1 MRATALKRNKREIR
15 NIVSL
20 RPVKNVEVKS
30 NSFCRELKYE
40 NLNEESRLA
49 IQEARDIAAGKIE
62 SKGYTSVDELM
73 KDLLSDVDD

>member
-1 MRATALKRNKREIR
+1 MRETALKRNKREIR
-15 NIVSL
+15 NIVPF
-20 RPVKNVEVKS
+20 RPVKNIEVKT
-30 NSFCRELKYE
+30 NPFYKELRYE

-62 SKGYTSVDELM
+62 SKGYNSVDELM

>member
-1 MRATALKRNKREIR
+1 MRATAIKRNNREIR

-20 RPVKNVEVKS
+20 KPMKNVGVRANK
-30 NSFCRELKYE
+30 FYKELKYE

-49 IQEARDIAAGKIE
+49 IQEARDIAAGRIE
-62 SKGYTSVDELM
+62 SKSYKSVNELM